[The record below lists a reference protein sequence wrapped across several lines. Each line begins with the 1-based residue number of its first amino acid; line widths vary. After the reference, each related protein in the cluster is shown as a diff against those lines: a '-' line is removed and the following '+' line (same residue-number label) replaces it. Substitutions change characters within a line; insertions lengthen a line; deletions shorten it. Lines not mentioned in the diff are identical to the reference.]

1 VYDDSLTL
9 HTLHTL
15 YDSTLK
21 IGEKVEYIGTDESLV
36 KQYAGVLTV
45 HSLHYDSCS
54 CMKPGGQG
62 LTSWIEFAELR
73 SVEGLS

>member
-15 YDSTLK
+15 HDPTLK
-21 IGEKVEYIGTDESLV
+21 IGDKVEYIGTDKSLV

-45 HSLHYDSCS
+45 HSVLHDSCS

-62 LTSWIEFAELR
+62 LTSWIEFADLR
-73 SVEGLS
+73 AVVG